1 MIKGLSLL
9 QLYNSVEF
17 SISLLPCSTLS
28 EKSLKEIQFF
38 KFKLFYKM
46 STTRSQKRRN
56 DQQSTSENVSEGLI
70 SPIVVGNPCSLNQD
84 DEVAGPSKPKSPRI
98 ENSLFESLRAS
109 LKEEITSEIKN
120 LLIESQKE
128 MLKLLKPET
137 RGIIRENTEEEVE
150 EETRS
155 FYTPTKSVRISS
167 TQNDPIVCRNMVT
180 GVLTDSTNQP
190 KRTKA
195 RSQSQPPS
203 KERPVVART
212 LFATDKNDSTTLAM
226 PKALTASLPTFD
238 GKSEKFELFED
249 LFRNNIKMYPHLT
262 EIQKIN
268 YFHSLLR
275 GDALQAFCNIED
287 TKKDSLDEIMT
298 IFKRRFG
305 DYLSMAKAR
314 CEWDELKFDPS
325 NQKLHE
331 FLDVLQKTAK
341 EAFGSEAQ
349 QFIDKAKYAKMPD
362 HVKKILNRAYLEDKP
377 YNDIVL
383 HLEREMRLNGLG
395 APDEVNLVP
404 LNKVEPAPPNTESK
418 QADNTTQNTKK
429 GYCFYCNKFGHYKA
443 ECRKMKRDKLM
454 QTKRNNGQT
463 NNSAGK
469 PLKCDT
475 CGKPHKT
482 ENCWNGANAANEPR
496 PKHRST
502 QEQKGTPQTS

>member
-1 MIKGLSLL
+1 
-9 QLYNSVEF
+9 
-17 SISLLPCSTLS
+17 
-28 EKSLKEIQFF
+28 
-38 KFKLFYKM
+38 M

-70 SPIVVGNPCSLNQD
+70 SPIVVGNLCSLNQD
-84 DEVAGPSKPKSPRI
+84 DEVAGPSNPKSPRI
-98 ENSLFESLRAS
+98 ENSLLESLRAS

-120 LLIESQKE
+120 LLVESQKE
-128 MLKLLKPET
+128 ILKLLKPET
-137 RGIIRENTEEEVE
+137 RGNIRENTEEEVE
-150 EETRS
+150 EETRN

-167 TQNDPIVCRNMVT
+167 TQNDPIACRNMVT

-195 RSQSQPPS
+195 WSQSQPTS

-212 LFATDKNDSTTLAM
+212 LFATDKNDGTTLPM

-314 CEWDELKFDPS
+314 CEWDALKFDPS

-349 QFIDKAKYAKMPD
+349 QFIDKAIYAKMPD

-404 LNKVEPAPPNTESK
+404 L
-418 QADNTTQNTKK
+418 KK
-429 GYCFYCNKFGHYKA
+429 
-443 ECRKMKRDKLM
+443 
-454 QTKRNNGQT
+454 
-463 NNSAGK
+463 
-469 PLKCDT
+469 
-475 CGKPHKT
+475 
-482 ENCWNGANAANEPR
+482 
-496 PKHRST
+496 
-502 QEQKGTPQTS
+502 